1 MSQHLSLLLERNDT
15 MTSQMIDIASHDGK
29 TFQGYLA
36 LPPTGTGPGIVLI
49 QEIFGVNGHIKA
61 VADQYALD
69 GYVVLAPDLFWRQ
82 QAGVDLGY
90 TESDFGAA
98 IGFMQNTDFP
108 LAIQDLTTTVSA
120 LRALPQCNGK
130 VASLGYCMGGLLS
143 YLSAANAGVDAAVCY
158 YPGSI
163 EGHLNLVDKVSCPIL
178 IHFAEKDHY
187 ISAAA
192 VKSVQDAFADVKTA
206 VIEVYP
212 GVDHGFNCWERP
224 AYDQKTSSLAHGLS
238 LSFLAKAY

>member
-1 MSQHLSLLLERNDT
+1 
-15 MTSQMIDIASHDGK
+15 MTFSMIDIASNDGQS
-29 TFQGYLA
+29 FQGYLA

-49 QEIFGVNGHIKA
+49 QEIFGVNSHIRA
-61 VADQYALD
+61 IADQYALD

-82 QAGVDLGY
+82 QPGVNLGY
-90 TESDFGAA
+90 TEADFSSAM
-98 IGFMQNTDFP
+98 GFMQKMDFD
-108 LAIQDLTTTVSA
+108 LAVQDLSATVAA
-120 LRALPQCNGK
+120 LRARAECTGR

-163 EGHLNLVDKVSCPIL
+163 ETKLDQADKVRCPIL

-192 VKSVQDAFADVKTA
+192 VKSVQAKFADVKNA

-224 AYDQKTSSLAHGLS
+224 SYDQKTSSLAHGLS

>member
-1 MSQHLSLLLERNDT
+1 
-15 MTSQMIDIASHDGK
+15 MTSRTIDITSHDGK
-29 TFQGYLA
+29 TFQGYLS
-36 LPPTGTGPGIVLI
+36 LPPTGSGPGIVLI
-49 QEIFGVNGHIKA
+49 QEIFGVNAHIRA

-69 GYVVLAPDLFWRQ
+69 GYVVLAPDLFWRMEP
-82 QAGVDLGY
+82 GVNLGY
-90 TESDFGAA
+90 DELSFNAALGYMQKMDFNMAV
-98 IGFMQNTDFP
+98 
-108 LAIQDLTTTVSA
+108 QDLASAVTA
-120 LRALPQCNGK
+120 LRARPDCTGK
-130 VASLGYCMGGLLS
+130 VASLGFCMGGLLS
-143 YLSAANAGVDAAVCY
+143 YLAAANAGVDAAVCY

-163 EGHLNLVDKVSCPIL
+163 ETRLDQADKIRCPIL

-187 ISAAA
+187 ISADA
-192 VKSVQDAFADVKTA
+192 VKAVQAAFKDARNA

>member
-1 MSQHLSLLLERNDT
+1 
-15 MTSQMIDIASHDGK
+15 MTSKMIDIASHDGN

-36 LPPTGTGPGIVLI
+36 LPPTGSGPGIVLI
-49 QEIFGVNGHIKA
+49 QEIFGVNPHIRA

-69 GYVVLAPDLFWRQ
+69 GYVVLAPDLFWRMQ
-82 QAGVDLGY
+82 PGVELGY
-90 TESDFGAA
+90 TEADFGTA
-98 IGFMQNTDFP
+98 IGYMQKMDFS
-108 LAIQDLTTTVSA
+108 LAIQDLTSTVAA
-120 LRALPQCNGK
+120 LRARTECTGK

-163 EGHLNLVDKVSCPIL
+163 ETQLEQAEKVRCPIL

-187 ISAAA
+187 ISAEA
-192 VKSVQDAFADVKTA
+192 VKATQAKFAGAKNA

-224 AYDQKTSSLAHGLS
+224 AYHQATSSLAHGLS

>member
-1 MSQHLSLLLERNDT
+1 
-15 MTSQMIDIASHDGK
+15 MTSSMIDIASADGK
-29 TFQGYLA
+29 SFQGYLS

-49 QEIFGVNGHIKA
+49 QEIFGVNSHIRA

-82 QAGVDLGY
+82 QPGVNLGY
-90 TESDFGAA
+90 TEADFGSAMA
-98 IGFMQNTDFP
+98 FMQKMDFG
-108 LAIQDLTTTVSA
+108 LAVQDLSATVSA
-120 LRALPQCNGK
+120 LRTRAECTGR

-143 YLSAANAGVDAAVCY
+143 YLSAASAGVDAAVCY

-163 EGHLNLVDKVSCPIL
+163 ENRLDQADKVHCPIL
-178 IHFAEKDHY
+178 IHFAEQDHY

-192 VKSVQDAFADVKTA
+192 VKAVQAQFAGVKNA

>member
-1 MSQHLSLLLERNDT
+1 
-15 MTSQMIDIASHDGK
+15 MTSSMIDIASLDAK
-29 TFQGYLA
+29 SFQGYLA

-49 QEIFGVNGHIKA
+49 QEIFGVNSHIKA

-82 QAGVDLGY
+82 QPGVNLGY
-90 TESDFGAA
+90 SEADFGKA
-98 IGFMQNTDFP
+98 IGFMQKMDFA
-108 LAIQDLTTTVSA
+108 LAIQDLTSTVAA
-120 LRALPQCNGK
+120 LRARPECTGK
-130 VASLGYCMGGLLS
+130 VASLGFCMGGLLS

-163 EGHLNLVDKVSCPIL
+163 ENQLDQADKVQCPIL

-187 ISAAA
+187 IAPAA
-192 VKSVQDAFADVKTA
+192 VKAVQTRFADAKNA

>member
-1 MSQHLSLLLERNDT
+1 
-15 MTSQMIDIASHDGK
+15 MTSSMIDIASNDGK
-29 TFQGYLA
+29 SFQGYLA

-49 QEIFGVNGHIKA
+49 QEIFGVNSHIRA

-82 QAGVDLGY
+82 QPGVDLGY
-90 TESDFGAA
+90 TEADFGSAM
-98 IGFMQNTDFP
+98 GFMQNMDFG
-108 LAIQDLTTTVSA
+108 LAMQDLSATVVA
-120 LRALPQCNGK
+120 LRARAECTGR

-143 YLSAANAGVDAAVCY
+143 YLCAANAGVDAAVCY

-163 EGHLNLVDKVSCPIL
+163 ETRLDQADKVHCPIL
-178 IHFAEKDHY
+178 MHFAEKDHY

-192 VKSVQDAFADVKTA
+192 VKAVQAKFADVKNA

-224 AYDQKTSSLAHGLS
+224 SYDQKTSSLAHGLS

>member
-1 MSQHLSLLLERNDT
+1 
-15 MTSQMIDIASHDGK
+15 MTSSMIDIASHDGK
-29 TFQGYLA
+29 SFKGYLA

-49 QEIFGVNGHIKA
+49 QEIFGVNSHIRA

-82 QAGVDLGY
+82 QPGVDLGY
-90 TESDFGAA
+90 TEADFGAA
-98 IGFMQNTDFP
+98 IGFMQKMDFS
-108 LAIQDLTTTVSA
+108 LAVQDLTTTVAA
-120 LRALPQCNGK
+120 LRARTECTGK
-130 VASLGYCMGGLLS
+130 VASLGFCMGGLLS

-158 YPGSI
+158 YGGSI
-163 EGHLNLVDKVSCPIL
+163 ENHLDQASKVKCPIL
-178 IHFAEKDHY
+178 FHFAEKDHY
-187 ISAAA
+187 ISPAA
-192 VKSVQDAFADVKTA
+192 VKAVQEKFADAKNA

-224 AYDQKTSSLAHGLS
+224 AYHQQTSSLAHGLT

>member
-1 MSQHLSLLLERNDT
+1 
-15 MTSQMIDIASHDGK
+15 MTSRTIDITSHDGK
-29 TFQGYLA
+29 SFQGYLA

-49 QEIFGVNGHIKA
+49 QEIFGVNAHIRA

-69 GYVVLAPDLFWRQ
+69 GYVVLAPDLFWRMET
-82 QAGVDLGY
+82 GVNLGYDEPAFKAAMGYMQKMDFALAFQDLGS
-90 TESDFGAA
+90 TVAA
-98 IGFMQNTDFP
+98 
-108 LAIQDLTTTVSA
+108 LK
-120 LRALPQCNGK
+120 ALPECTGK

-143 YLSAANAGVDAAVCY
+143 YQCAANAGVDAAICY

-163 EGHLNLVDKVSCPIL
+163 ENHLDQVAKVRCPIL
-178 IHFAEKDHY
+178 MHFAEKDHY
-187 ISAAA
+187 ISADA
-192 VKSVQDAFADVKTA
+192 VKAVQSAFKEARNA

>member
-1 MSQHLSLLLERNDT
+1 
-15 MTSQMIDIASHDGK
+15 MTSRTIDLTSHDGK

-36 LPPTGTGPGIVLI
+36 LPPTGSGPGIVLI
-49 QEIFGVNGHIKA
+49 QEIFGVNAHIRA

-69 GYVVLAPDLFWRQ
+69 GYVVLAPDLFWRMKP
-82 QAGVDLGY
+82 GVQLGY
-90 TESDFGAA
+90 TEADFGAA
-98 IGFMQNTDFP
+98 LGYMNNMDFA
-108 LAIQDLTTTVSA
+108 LAIQDLGSTVAA
-120 LRALPQCNGK
+120 LKSLPECSGK

-143 YLSAANAGVDAAVCY
+143 YQCAANAGVDAAVCY

-163 EGHLNLVDKVSCPIL
+163 ENHLDQVGKVKCPIL

-187 ISAAA
+187 ISADA
-192 VKSVQDAFADVKTA
+192 VKAVQAAFGDVRNA
-206 VIEVYP
+206 VIEVYL

>member
-1 MSQHLSLLLERNDT
+1 
-15 MTSQMIDIASHDGK
+15 MTSSMIDIASNDGQS
-29 TFQGYLA
+29 FQGYLA

-49 QEIFGVNGHIKA
+49 QEIFGVNSHIRA

-82 QAGVDLGY
+82 QRGVNLGY
-90 TESDFGAA
+90 TEADFGSAM
-98 IGFMQNTDFP
+98 GFMQKMDFG
-108 LAIQDLTTTVSA
+108 LAVEDLTATVAA
-120 LRALPQCNGK
+120 LRARAECTGR

-143 YLSAANAGVDAAVCY
+143 YLSAASAGVDAAVCY

-163 EGHLNLVDKVSCPIL
+163 ENRLDQADKVRCPIL

-192 VKSVQDAFADVKTA
+192 VKAVQEKFADAKNA

-224 AYDQKTSSLAHGLS
+224 SYNQKTSSLAHGLS

>member
-1 MSQHLSLLLERNDT
+1 
-15 MTSQMIDIASHDGK
+15 MTSSMIDIASHDGQ

-49 QEIFGVNGHIKA
+49 QEIFGVNSHIRA

-82 QAGVDLGY
+82 KPGVQLGY
-90 TESDFGAA
+90 TEADFGAA
-98 IGFMQNTDFP
+98 MGFMKGMDFS

-120 LRALPQCNGK
+120 LRNRAECSGK
-130 VASLGYCMGGLLS
+130 VASLGFCMGGLLS

-163 EGHLNLVDKVSCPIL
+163 ETKLDLAERVRCPIL
-178 IHFAEKDHY
+178 IHFAEQDHY
-187 ISAAA
+187 ISADA
-192 VKSVQDAFADVKTA
+192 VKAVKTRFADAKNA
-206 VIEVYP
+206 VIETYA

-224 AYDQKTSSLAHGLS
+224 AYNQKASSLAHGLS
-238 LSFLAKAY
+238 LSFLSKAY